1 MHFFCRGLSLSLPV
15 LIVSLAACG
24 APSSKTASTGSLED
38 FECNDRTMAYT
49 VIGGFAA
56 DEAGIS
62 IQCAETGAPSLTK
75 WYLDG
80 GDKQEKTFPLSGE
93 QFDDVWAKVDSSGW
107 RFLDKEC
114 NNPDA
119 TPSDPVYSMTV
130 GDHAQSVDLSCTG
143 KTLPFPFDRIVNEL
157 DLRAVGFGDQGIAP

>member
-1 MHFFCRGLSLSLPV
+1 MYFFCRGLSLSLPV
-15 LIVSLAACG
+15 AIVSLAACG
-24 APSSKTASTGSLED
+24 AASSKATSTGSLED
-38 FECNDRTMAYT
+38 FECHDRAMAYT
-49 VIGGFAA
+49 VTGGFAA

-80 GDKQEKTFPLSGE
+80 GDRQEKTFPLSGE

-107 RFLDKEC
+107 RFLDEEC

-119 TPSDPVYSMTV
+119 APSDPVYSMTV

-157 DLRAVGFGDQGIAP
+157 DLRAVGFGDQGIAQ